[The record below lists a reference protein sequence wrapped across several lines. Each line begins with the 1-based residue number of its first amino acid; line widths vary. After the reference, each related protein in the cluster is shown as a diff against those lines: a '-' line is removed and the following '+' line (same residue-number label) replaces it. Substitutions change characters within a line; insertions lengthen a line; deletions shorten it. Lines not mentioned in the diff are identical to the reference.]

1 MSIFDSVANLLSGQ
15 NKNQGGSLFDIV
27 SSKLQSL
34 TPAKNQSTVV
44 ENQQAAD
51 AAARKKTSGDIIA
64 AIAEAPVI
72 KKLAGVKD
80 PGKSQQ
86 DIQDYLRGKSVVES
100 ADAKGELTTFP
111 GQQTK
116 VFNDTSTGPLM
127 VNAVDNYRLTG
138 KDIRRNEDLQN
149 AVMGAINELG
159 PIVKGA
165 KTVPME
171 IKNYVAEQT
180 AAQEAARLAE
190 QKTIG
195 QRSIDLVKD
204 AKTKF
209 VDVNAPIEDTLA
221 KSLKEN
227 NLTLLPSKDITNNID
242 RVYRAPQL
250 AGQFAKD
257 HGIVDVIQQAP
268 DINELNQY
276 LIAKQSE
283 KVAAGG
289 IETGR
294 NLAQDRALVES
305 LAPIY
310 EPLAQ
315 KVTKYSQDLLDEVTN
330 SGLISKELA
339 AKLKEAY
346 PDYVPLN
353 RIFNELE
360 QPNNIF
366 GSKATASISS
376 QSIVKKLEGSTRV
389 IDNPIDSLLIK
400 TNDAI
405 RQVEVNNTARQLAS
419 YKDLPGNPFGLEP
432 LRTTANVE
440 KRTQIFKQV
449 ADINDTLKPLFSD
462 LKATFKA
469 DKKVLSKINGL
480 ESELKTLNISQE
492 NDLNRFFNEGN
503 PKLIKV
509 VPETRSLGTLPDRL
523 QQIAESIKEY
533 KTFQAL
539 DNSPL
544 GIELEKLN
552 LSGTL
557 DRAGISSP
565 EDFFNKVKNPYKVTE
580 AKVVADNGES
590 ALGSLIKNQKRI
602 ENISDELLR
611 LSDIDKRS
619 INDSFRVLEKN
630 INDLSLNKESLLD
643 EASLLKDAES
653 RGKSIIS
660 FLDNGIKNI
669 YEVNPEIATAAKA
682 LNLQALN
689 VFEKVASYPTRLA
702 KLGITGINPAFTL
715 ANLAKDQLTGL
726 VMSDK
731 ALYTSIANPKVF
743 LKGLYEA
750 IGHGKGYDELV
761 RLGGG
766 GTSFDIA
773 REAVPQTVESIRAGK
788 NLVSKIAYTIKN
800 PSELLRTAENIVGR
814 TEEMTRLQQYFG
826 TKEALM
832 KQGMSEAEA
841 SIGAARAARENTV
854 NFARKGEFGNV
865 MNSTMLYLNAN
876 IQGTRTFLRTIS
888 SRPGESALKIGT
900 AVLLPTAIVTA
911 WNLSDPK
918 RKAAYDDIPEW
929 ERKGNFII
937 IPDNPTKNEDGTW
950 NVIKIPLAPE
960 FQNIAS
966 FVRRP
971 LEAQQDL
978 DPVTISEM
986 ANSLI
991 GIVSPINPD
1000 KGSLMS
1006 TLTPQFIKP
1015 TLEVATNKN
1024 LFTGFPIVSASKE
1037 KLSPELQYGPST
1049 TGTSKVIGNIIGAS
1063 PAKIDAWIKGTVG
1076 SIAPQLLHAT
1086 DMALAGLDII
1096 PKDQIKGKSIV
1107 DAIAS
1112 RFMSATGG
1120 NVENRIA
1127 NKIKEAI
1134 STQADENMRLNQ
1146 EAEIV
1151 YSELSK
1157 LNPNE
1162 ANQKSIEIRQSRPD
1176 LFKALTQV
1184 ATDDKKGLT
1193 YNDRLIQSLSVDTGN
1208 RARFIWDYVKSLP
1221 TKEEKNAYIND
1232 LRNKKIIS
1240 SKVMQQLMFIKSN
1253 EK

>member
-64 AIAEAPVI
+64 AIAETPVI

-190 QKTIG
+190 QKTLG

-283 KVAAGG
+283 KVSAGG

-315 KVTKYSQDLLDEVTN
+315 KVTKYSQDLLDEVAN

-419 YKDLPGNPFGLEP
+419 YKDLPGNPFQLTE
-432 LRTTANVE
+432 
-440 KRTQIFKQV
+440 
-449 ADINDTLKPLFSD
+449 
-462 LKATFKA
+462 LKAGETA
-469 DKKVLSKINGL
+469 PHTISYLENGV
-480 ESELKTLNISQE
+480 K
-492 NDLNRFFNEGN
+492 
-503 PKLIKV
+503 
-509 VPETRSLGTLPDRL
+509 
-523 QQIAESIKEY
+523 
-533 KTFQAL
+533 KTF
-539 DNSPL
+539 S
-544 GIELEKLN
+544 
-552 LSGTL
+552 TT
-557 DRAGISSP
+557 P
-565 EDFFNKVKNPYKVTE
+565 EV
-580 AKVVADNGES
+580 
-590 ALGSLIKNQKRI
+590 
-602 ENISDELLR
+602 
-611 LSDIDKRS
+611 
-619 INDSFRVLEKN
+619 
-630 INDLSLNKESLLD
+630 
-643 EASLLKDAES
+643 
-653 RGKSIIS
+653 
-660 FLDNGIKNI
+660 
-669 YEVNPEIATAAKA
+669 ATAARA